1 MVRKGSSASASA
13 KVMTTSPDADRYAAD
28 PVTAWA
34 QDVADGK
41 IVAGPHIRDA
51 AARHLRDLVEGPGRG
66 LLWDVAAAKKVIAW
80 FARNLRLN
88 GGQFEGRPFVLHP
101 SQAFR
106 VGSLFGWKHKAT
118 GLRRFRRFYDEEG
131 KGNGKSPML
140 GGIGL
145 YLMVADG
152 EARAEVYSAAAK
164 KDQARILFQDA
175 VAMVE
180 QSPRLSSRITPH
192 GQNPVWQLSYK
203 GKDGGT
209 RFFKPIA
216 NEAKSG
222 GQSGPRPHGALC
234 DEVHEHP
241 SRDTIDMLERG
252 FKFRM
257 QPLLCMATN
266 SGSDRKSICWEEHQ
280 HAVRVAAGIVE
291 DDSTFAF
298 VCSLDDGDDWENDP
312 SCWVKANPLLDVTIT
327 KEWLAAQVEQAKKM
341 PGKRNG
347 IARLHFC
354 EWTQAQTAAIKRE
367 SWLKCQGK
375 VDLREMVDAG
385 YPCFGGLDLSQTRD
399 FSALTLTWLL
409 DATRDAER
417 FLSHT
422 WFWTPKDT
430 LADRAAMDQ
439 TPYDDWVRAGFIEAV
454 PGDRL
459 KYAWLADAIARIN
472 AEFAPQV
479 IGCDQY
485 GLERLQEHLTDIG
498 AVIPAEIHPQGFQKR
513 ILEKDPKAP
522 EGQQEI
528 YLWMPDSINKL
539 EAAIYEER
547 ILIDQNPLLDSM
559 AASVVYAENRTGH
572 RMFDKPNAF
581 GRIDGMVSL
590 AMSVGVALCRAP
602 KEEQRRRKNSYFQS
616 LVSA

>member
-1 MVRKGSSASASA
+1 M
-13 KVMTTSPDADRYAAD
+13 TSPDRTVAYEAD

-34 QDVADGK
+34 EDVVAGA
-41 IVAGPHIRDA
+41 IVAGPHVRDA
-51 AARHLRDLVEGPGRG
+51 AARHIRDLAEGPARG
-66 LLWDVAAAKKVIAW
+66 LFWDVAAARKVIGW

-88 GGQFEGRPFVLHP
+88 GGQFEGVPFVLHP

-106 VGSLFGWKHKAT
+106 VGSIFGWKHAAT

-152 EARAEVYSAAAK
+152 EARAEIYSAAAK

-175 VAMVE
+175 VAMVD
-180 QSPRLSSRITPH
+180 QSPRLSAKIEQQ
-192 GQNPVWQLSYK
+192 GQNPVWQLSYL
-203 GKDGGT
+203 GKDGGR

-266 SGSDRKSICWEEHQ
+266 SGTDRTSICWEEHQ
-280 HAVRVAAGIVE
+280 HAVRVASGVLE
-291 DDSTFAF
+291 DDTTFAF
-298 VCSLDDGDDWENDP
+298 VCSLDEGDDWENDP
-312 SCWVKANPLLDVTIT
+312 TCWVKANPLLDVTIT
-327 KEWLAAQVEQAKKM
+327 TPWLAAQVDQAKKM

-354 EWTQAQTAAIKRE
+354 EWTQAQTAAIRRE
-367 SWLKCQGK
+367 AWLACRAE
-375 VDLREMVDAG
+375 VDLEEMVARG

-399 FSALTLTWLL
+399 FSALTLVWLT
-409 DATRDAER
+409 DRTRDAER

-430 LADRAAMDQ
+430 LADRAAGDQ
-439 TPYDDWVRAGFIEAV
+439 APYLDWARDGHIEAV
-454 PGDRL
+454 PGERL

-472 AEFAPQV
+472 ARFAPEV

-485 GLERLQEHLTDIG
+485 GLERLQEHLTDLG
-498 AVIPAEIHPQGFQKR
+498 VTIPAETHPQGFQKKV
-513 ILEKDPKAP
+513 LEKDPQAP
-522 EGQQEI
+522 AGQQEI

-547 ILIDQNPLLDSM
+547 IGIAENPLLDSM

-572 RMFDKPNAF
+572 RMFDKPNAY
-581 GRIDGMVSL
+581 GRIDGMASL
-590 AMSVGVALCRAP
+590 AMATGVALCRSP
-602 KEEQRRRKNSYFQS
+602 GEERLQRQNSYFRS
-616 LVSA
+616 MVTA

>member
-1 MVRKGSSASASA
+1 M
-13 KVMTTSPDADRYAAD
+13 TSPDRTAAYEAD

-34 QDVADGK
+34 EDVVTGA
-41 IVAGPHIRDA
+41 IVAGPHVRDA
-51 AARHLRDLVEGPGRG
+51 AARHIRDLAEGPARG
-66 LLWDVAAAKKVIAW
+66 LFWDVAAARKVIGW

-88 GGQFEGRPFVLHP
+88 GGQFEGVPFVLHP

-106 VGSLFGWKHKAT
+106 VGSIFGWKHAAT

-152 EARAEVYSAAAK
+152 EARAEIYSAAAK

-175 VAMVE
+175 VAMVD
-180 QSPRLSSRITPH
+180 QSPRLSAKIEQQ
-192 GQNPVWQLSYK
+192 GQNPVWQLSYL
-203 GKDGGT
+203 GKDGGR

-266 SGSDRKSICWEEHQ
+266 SGTDRTSICWEEHQ
-280 HAVRVAAGIVE
+280 HAVRVAAGVLE
-291 DDSTFAF
+291 DDTTFAF
-298 VCSLDDGDDWENDP
+298 VCSLDEGDDWENDP
-312 SCWVKANPLLDVTIT
+312 TCWVKANPLLDVTIT
-327 KEWLAAQVEQAKKM
+327 TPWLAAQVDQAKKM

-354 EWTQAQTAAIKRE
+354 EWTQAQTAAIRRE
-367 SWLKCQGK
+367 AWLACRAA
-375 VDLREMVDAG
+375 VDLEEMVARG

-399 FSALTLTWLL
+399 FSALTLVWLT
-409 DATRDAER
+409 DRTRDAER

-430 LADRAAMDQ
+430 LADRAAGDQ
-439 TPYDDWVRAGFIEAV
+439 APYLDWARDGHIEAV
-454 PGDRL
+454 PGERL

-472 AEFAPQV
+472 ARFAPEV

-485 GLERLQEHLTDIG
+485 GLERLQEHLTDLG
-498 AVIPAEIHPQGFQKR
+498 VTIPAETHPQGFQKKV
-513 ILEKDPKAP
+513 LEKDPQAP
-522 EGQQEI
+522 AGQQEI

-539 EAAIYEER
+539 EAAIYEKRVGIAE
-547 ILIDQNPLLDSM
+547 NPLLDSM

-572 RMFDKPNAF
+572 RMFDKPNAY

-590 AMSVGVALCRAP
+590 AMATGVALCRSP
-602 KEEQRRRKNSYFQS
+602 GEERLQRQNSYFRS
-616 LVSA
+616 MVTA

>member
-1 MVRKGSSASASA
+1 MTT
-13 KVMTTSPDADRYAAD
+13 TTSPEPGATDRYEAD

-34 QDVADGK
+34 EDVVAGR
-41 IVAGPHIRDA
+41 IVAGPHVRDA
-51 AARHLRDLVEGPGRG
+51 AARHLRDLIEGPARG
-66 LLWDVAAAKKVIAW
+66 LVWDVATAKNVIGW

-106 VGSLFGWKHKAT
+106 VGSLFGWKWKAT

-152 EARAEVYSAAAK
+152 EARAEVYSAASTK
-164 KDQARILFQDA
+164 EQARILFRDA
-175 VAMVE
+175 VAMVD
-180 QSPRLSSRITPH
+180 QSPRLTSRIDKH
-192 GQNPVWQLSYK
+192 GVEPVWQLSYR
-203 GKDGGT
+203 GKDGG
-209 RFFKPIA
+209 RRIFKPIA
-216 NEAKSG
+216 NEAKAG
-222 GQSGPRPHGALC
+222 GQSGARPHGALC

-252 FKFRM
+252 FKFRE

-280 HAVRVAAGIVE
+280 HAVRVAAGIIE
-291 DDSTFAF
+291 DDTSFSF
-298 VCSLDDGDDWENDP
+298 VCSLDEGDDWENDP
-312 SCWVKANPLLDVTIT
+312 SCWVKANPLLGVTVT
-327 KEWLAAQVEQAKKM
+327 EDYLALQVDQAKKM

-354 EWTQAQTAAIKRE
+354 EWTQAQTAAIRRE
-367 SWLKCQGK
+367 AWLACRDQF
-375 VDLREMVDAG
+375 DPRDMIDAG

-399 FSALTLTWLL
+399 FTALTLVWLL

-417 FLSHT
+417 FRAAT
-422 WFWTPKDT
+422 WFWTPQDT
-430 LADRAAMDQ
+430 LADRAAADQ
-439 TPYDDWVRAGFIEAV
+439 TPYLDWVRDGHIETV
-454 PGDRL
+454 PGERL

-472 AEFAPQV
+472 AEFAPQI

-485 GLERLQEHLTDIG
+485 GLERLQENLQDIG

-513 ILEKDPKAP
+513 VLEKDPKAP

-539 EAAIYEER
+539 ENAIYEQR
-547 ILIDQNPLLDSM
+547 IGIAPNPLLDSM

-590 AMSVGVALCRAP
+590 AMATGVALCRAP
-602 KEEQRRRKNSYFQS
+602 KEERRKRQDSYFRS
-616 LVSA
+616 MVKA

>member
-1 MVRKGSSASASA
+1 MTT
-13 KVMTTSPDADRYAAD
+13 TTSPEPGAADRYEAD

-34 QDVADGK
+34 EDVVAGR
-41 IVAGPHIRDA
+41 IVAGPHVRDA
-51 AARHLRDLVEGPGRG
+51 AARHLRDLVEGPARG
-66 LLWDVAAAKKVIAW
+66 LVWDVATAKNVIGW

-106 VGSLFGWKHKAT
+106 VGSLFGWKWKAT

-180 QSPRLSSRITPH
+180 QSPRLTSRIDKH
-192 GQNPVWQLSYK
+192 GVEPVWQLSYR
-203 GKDGGT
+203 GKDGG
-209 RFFKPIA
+209 RRIFKPIA

-252 FKFRM
+252 FKFRE

-280 HAVRVAAGIVE
+280 HAVRVAAGIIE
-291 DDSTFAF
+291 DDTSFAF
-298 VCSLDDGDDWENDP
+298 VCSLDEGDDWENDP
-312 SCWVKANPLLDVTIT
+312 SCWVKANPLLGVTVT
-327 KEWLAAQVEQAKKM
+327 EDYLALQVDQAKKM

-354 EWTQAQTAAIKRE
+354 EWTQAQTAAIRRE
-367 SWLKCQGK
+367 AWLACR
-375 VDLREMVDAG
+375 DEFDPRDMIDAG

-399 FSALTLTWLL
+399 FTALTLVWLL

-417 FLSHT
+417 FRAAT
-422 WFWTPKDT
+422 WFWTPHDT
-430 LADRAAMDQ
+430 LADRAAADQ
-439 TPYDDWVRAGFIEAV
+439 TPYLDWVRDGHIEAV
-454 PGDRL
+454 PGERL

-472 AEFAPQV
+472 AEFAPQI

-485 GLERLQEHLTDIG
+485 GLERLQENLQDIG

-513 ILEKDPKAP
+513 VLEKDPKAP

-539 EAAIYEER
+539 ENAIYEQR
-547 ILIDQNPLLDSM
+547 IGIAPNPLLDSM

-590 AMSVGVALCRAP
+590 AMATGVALCRAP
-602 KEEQRRRKNSYFQS
+602 KEERRKRQDSYFRS
-616 LVSA
+616 MVKA

>member
-1 MVRKGSSASASA
+1 
-13 KVMTTSPDADRYAAD
+13 MTILADGDHAARYEAD

-34 QDVADGK
+34 EDVAAGR
-41 IVAGPHIRDA
+41 IVAGPYVRDA
-51 AARHLRDLVEGPGRG
+51 AARHLRDLVDGPGRG
-66 LLWDVAAAKKVIAW
+66 LVWDVETAKKVIGW

-106 VGSLFGWKHKAT
+106 VGSLFGWKRAAD

-152 EARAEVYSAAAK
+152 EARAEIYSAAAK

-175 VAMVE
+175 VAMVD
-180 QSPRLSSRITPH
+180 QSPRLAAKI
-192 GQNPVWQLSYK
+192 GQQGANPVWQLSYR

-252 FKFRM
+252 FKFRR

-280 HAVRVAAGIVE
+280 HAIRVAAGIVE
-291 DDSTFAF
+291 DDTTFAF
-298 VCSLDDGDDWENDP
+298 VCSLDEGDDWENDP
-312 SCWVKANPLLDVTIT
+312 SCWAKANPLLDVTISSD
-327 KEWLAAQVEQAKKM
+327 WLAAQVELAKKI

-354 EWTQAQTAAIKRE
+354 EWTQAQTAAIRRE
-367 SWLKCQGK
+367 AWVACRKP
-375 VDLREMVDAG
+375 VDLAAMVAGG

-399 FSALTLTWLL
+399 FSALTLVWLL

-417 FLSHT
+417 FAAHT

-430 LADRAAMDQ
+430 LADRAAADQ
-439 TPYDDWVRAGFIEAV
+439 TPYDDWVRAGHIEAV
-454 PGDRL
+454 PGERL

-472 AEFAPQV
+472 AEFAPQS

-485 GLERLQEHLTDIG
+485 GLERLQEHLADIG

-513 ILEKDPKAP
+513 ILGKDPQAP

-547 ILIDQNPLLDSM
+547 IGISHNPLLDSM

-572 RMFDKPNAF
+572 RMFDKPNAY

-590 AMSVGVALCRAP
+590 AMATGVALCRAVDEGR
-602 KEEQRRRKNSYFQS
+602 KQRQNSYFRS
-616 LVSA
+616 LVGA

>member
-1 MVRKGSSASASA
+1 M
-13 KVMTTSPDADRYAAD
+13 TSPDRRAAYEAD

-34 QDVADGK
+34 EDVVAGA
-41 IVAGPHIRDA
+41 IVAGPHVRDA
-51 AARHLRDLVEGPGRG
+51 AARHIRDLAEGPARG
-66 LLWDVAAAKKVIAW
+66 LFWDVAAARKVIGW

-88 GGQFEGRPFVLHP
+88 GGQFEGVPFVLHP

-106 VGSLFGWKHKAT
+106 VGSIFGWKHAAT

-152 EARAEVYSAAAK
+152 EARAEIYSAAAK

-175 VAMVE
+175 VAMVD
-180 QSPRLSSRITPH
+180 QSPRLSAKIEQQ
-192 GQNPVWQLSYK
+192 GQNPVWQLSYL
-203 GKDGGT
+203 GKDGGR

-266 SGSDRKSICWEEHQ
+266 SGTDRTSICWEEHQ
-280 HAVRVAAGIVE
+280 HAVRVASGVL
-291 DDSTFAF
+291 DDDTTFAF
-298 VCSLDDGDDWENDP
+298 VCSLDEGDDWENDP
-312 SCWVKANPLLDVTIT
+312 TCWVKANPLLDVTIT
-327 KEWLAAQVEQAKKM
+327 TPWLAAQVDQARKM

-354 EWTQAQTAAIKRE
+354 EWTQAQTAAIRRE
-367 SWLKCQGK
+367 AWLACRAE
-375 VDLREMVDAG
+375 VDLEEMVARG

-399 FSALTLTWLL
+399 FSALTLVWLT
-409 DATRDAER
+409 DRTRDAER

-430 LADRAAMDQ
+430 LADRAAGDQ
-439 TPYDDWVRAGFIEAV
+439 APYLDWARDGHIEAV
-454 PGDRL
+454 PGERL

-472 AEFAPQV
+472 ARFAPEV

-485 GLERLQEHLTDIG
+485 GLERLQEHLTDLG
-498 AVIPAEIHPQGFQKR
+498 VTIPAETHPQGFQKKV
-513 ILEKDPKAP
+513 LEKDPQAP
-522 EGQQEI
+522 AGQQEI

-547 ILIDQNPLLDSM
+547 IGIAENPLLDSM

-572 RMFDKPNAF
+572 RMFDKPNAY

-590 AMSVGVALCRAP
+590 AMATGVALCRSP
-602 KEEQRRRKNSYFQS
+602 GEERLQRQNSYFRS
-616 LVSA
+616 MVTA

>member
-1 MVRKGSSASASA
+1 M
-13 KVMTTSPDADRYAAD
+13 TSPDAVTEDRYAAD

-34 QDVADGK
+34 EDVVAGR
-41 IVAGPHIRDA
+41 IVAGPHVRNA
-51 AARHLRDLVEGPGRG
+51 AARHIRDLAEGPARG
-66 LLWDVAAAKKVIAW
+66 LVWDVDEARRVIGW

-88 GGQFEGRPFVLHP
+88 GGQFEGKPFVLHP

-106 VGSLFGWKHKAT
+106 VGSLFGWKIKAT

-145 YLMVADG
+145 FLLVGDG
-152 EARAEVYSAAAK
+152 EARAEIYSAAAK
-164 KDQARILFQDA
+164 KDQARILFNDA
-175 VAMVE
+175 VAMVD
-180 QSPRLSSRITPH
+180 QSPRLASKIEKH
-192 GQNPVWQLSYK
+192 GIEPVWQLSYR
-203 GKDGGT
+203 GKDGGK

-222 GQSGPRPHGALC
+222 GQSGPRPHAALC

-252 FKFRM
+252 FKFRK
-257 QPLLCMATN
+257 QPMLCMATN

-280 HAVRVAAGIVE
+280 HAVQVAAGIK
-291 DDSTFAF
+291 DDDRTFAF
-298 VCSLDDGDDWENDP
+298 VCALDEGDDWENDP
-312 SCWVKANPLLDVTIT
+312 GCWVKANPLLGATIT
-327 KEWLAAQVEQAKKM
+327 EEWLSEQVNQAKMM

-354 EWTQAQTAAIKRE
+354 EWTQAQTAAIRRE
-367 SWLKCQGK
+367 AWVACTGS
-375 VDLREMVDAG
+375 VDEEEVLLAG
-385 YPCFGGLDLSQTRD
+385 YPCYGGLDLSRTRD
-399 FSALTLTWLL
+399 FTALTLLWLV
-409 DATRDAER
+409 DSARDAER
-417 FLSHT
+417 FVSKT
-422 WFWTPKDT
+422 WFWTPLDT
-430 LADRAAMDQ
+430 LADRAALDQ
-439 TPYDDWVRAGFIEAV
+439 TPYDEWHQQGYLEAI

-459 KYAWLADAIARIN
+459 KYAWLADAVARLN
-472 AEFAPQV
+472 AKFAPIT

-513 ILEKDPKAP
+513 ILEKDSSQP

-539 EAAIYEER
+539 EAGLYEQR
-547 ILIDQNPLLDSM
+547 FLIDRNPLLDSM

-572 RMFDKPNAF
+572 RMFDKPNAY

-590 AMSVGVALCRAP
+590 AMATGVALCRARGGGP
-602 KEEQRRRKNSYFQS
+602 SVYEERGI
-616 LVSA
+616 LVI

>member
-1 MVRKGSSASASA
+1 M
-13 KVMTTSPDADRYAAD
+13 TSPDRRAAYEAD

-34 QDVADGK
+34 EDVVAGA
-41 IVAGPHIRDA
+41 IVAGPHVRDA
-51 AARHLRDLVEGPGRG
+51 AARHIRDLAEGPARG
-66 LLWDVAAAKKVIAW
+66 LFWDVAAARKVIGW

-88 GGQFEGRPFVLHP
+88 GGQFEGVPFVLHP

-106 VGSLFGWKHKAT
+106 VGSIFGWKHAAT

-152 EARAEVYSAAAK
+152 EARAEIYSAAAK

-175 VAMVE
+175 VAMVD
-180 QSPRLSSRITPH
+180 QSPRLSAKIEQQ
-192 GQNPVWQLSYK
+192 GQNPVWQLSYL
-203 GKDGGT
+203 GKDGGR

-266 SGSDRKSICWEEHQ
+266 SGTDRTSICWEEHQ
-280 HAVRVAAGIVE
+280 HAVRVAAGVLE
-291 DDSTFAF
+291 DDTTFAF
-298 VCSLDDGDDWENDP
+298 VCSLDEGDDWENDP
-312 SCWVKANPLLDVTIT
+312 TCWVKANPLLDVTIT
-327 KEWLAAQVEQAKKM
+327 TPWLAAQVDQAKKM

-354 EWTQAQTAAIKRE
+354 EWTQAQTAAIRRE
-367 SWLKCQGK
+367 AWLACRAE
-375 VDLREMVDAG
+375 VDLEEMVARG

-399 FSALTLTWLL
+399 FSALTLVWLTNR
-409 DATRDAER
+409 TRDAER

-430 LADRAAMDQ
+430 LADRAAGDQ
-439 TPYDDWVRAGFIEAV
+439 APYLDWARDGHIEAV
-454 PGDRL
+454 PGERL

-472 AEFAPQV
+472 ARFAPEV

-485 GLERLQEHLTDIG
+485 GLERLQEHLTDLG
-498 AVIPAEIHPQGFQKR
+498 VTIPAETHPQGFQKKV
-513 ILEKDPKAP
+513 LEKDPQAP
-522 EGQQEI
+522 AGQQEI

-547 ILIDQNPLLDSM
+547 IGIAENPLLDSM

-572 RMFDKPNAF
+572 RMFDKPNAY

-590 AMSVGVALCRAP
+590 AMATGVALCRSP
-602 KEEQRRRKNSYFQS
+602 GEERLQRQNSYFRS
-616 LVSA
+616 MVTA

>member
-1 MVRKGSSASASA
+1 M
-13 KVMTTSPDADRYAAD
+13 TSPDRTAAYEAD

-34 QDVADGK
+34 EDVVAGA
-41 IVAGPHIRDA
+41 IVAGPHVRDA
-51 AARHLRDLVEGPGRG
+51 AARHIRDLAEGPARG
-66 LLWDVAAAKKVIAW
+66 LFWDVAAARKVIGW

-88 GGQFEGRPFVLHP
+88 GGQFEGVPFVLHP

-106 VGSLFGWKHKAT
+106 VGSIFGWKHAAT

-152 EARAEVYSAAAK
+152 EARAEIYSAAAK

-175 VAMVE
+175 VAMVD
-180 QSPRLSSRITPH
+180 QSPRLSAKIEQQ
-192 GQNPVWQLSYK
+192 GQNPVWQLSYL
-203 GKDGGT
+203 GKDGGR

-266 SGSDRKSICWEEHQ
+266 SGTDRTSICWEEHQ
-280 HAVRVAAGIVE
+280 HAVRVASGVLE
-291 DDSTFAF
+291 DDTTFAF
-298 VCSLDDGDDWENDP
+298 VCSLDEGDDWENDP
-312 SCWVKANPLLDVTIT
+312 TCWVKANPLLDVTIT
-327 KEWLAAQVEQAKKM
+327 TPWLAAQVDQARKM

-354 EWTQAQTAAIKRE
+354 EWTQAQTAAIRRE
-367 SWLKCQGK
+367 AWLACRAA
-375 VDLREMVDAG
+375 VDLEEMVARG

-399 FSALTLTWLL
+399 FSALTLAWLT
-409 DATRDAER
+409 DRTRDAER

-430 LADRAAMDQ
+430 LADRAAGDQ
-439 TPYDDWVRAGFIEAV
+439 APYLDWARDGHIEAV
-454 PGDRL
+454 PGERL

-472 AEFAPQV
+472 ARFAPEV

-485 GLERLQEHLTDIG
+485 GLERLQEHLTDLG
-498 AVIPAEIHPQGFQKR
+498 VTIPAETHPQGFQKKV
-513 ILEKDPKAP
+513 LEKDPQAP
-522 EGQQEI
+522 AGQQEI

-547 ILIDQNPLLDSM
+547 IGIAENPLLDSM

-572 RMFDKPNAF
+572 RMFDKPNAY

-590 AMSVGVALCRAP
+590 AMATGVALCRSP
-602 KEEQRRRKNSYFQS
+602 GEERLQRQNSYFRS
-616 LVSA
+616 MVTA

>member
-1 MVRKGSSASASA
+1 M
-13 KVMTTSPDADRYAAD
+13 TSPDRRAAYEAD

-34 QDVADGK
+34 EDVVAGA
-41 IVAGPHIRDA
+41 IVAGPHVRDA
-51 AARHLRDLVEGPGRG
+51 AARHIRDLAEGPARG
-66 LLWDVAAAKKVIAW
+66 LFWDVAAARKVIGW

-88 GGQFEGRPFVLHP
+88 GGQFEGVPFVLHP

-106 VGSLFGWKHKAT
+106 VGSIFGWKHAAT

-152 EARAEVYSAAAK
+152 EARAEIYSAAAK

-175 VAMVE
+175 VAMVD
-180 QSPRLSSRITPH
+180 QSPRLSAKIEQQ
-192 GQNPVWQLSYK
+192 GQNPVWQLSYL
-203 GKDGGT
+203 GKDGGR

-266 SGSDRKSICWEEHQ
+266 SGTDRTSICWEEHQ
-280 HAVRVAAGIVE
+280 HAVRVASGVLE
-291 DDSTFAF
+291 DDTTFAF
-298 VCSLDDGDDWENDP
+298 VCSLDEGDDWENDP
-312 SCWVKANPLLDVTIT
+312 TCWVKANPLLDVTIT
-327 KEWLAAQVEQAKKM
+327 TPWLAAQVDQARKM

-354 EWTQAQTAAIKRE
+354 EWTQAQTAAIRRE
-367 SWLKCQGK
+367 AWLACRAA
-375 VDLREMVDAG
+375 VDLEEMVARG

-399 FSALTLTWLL
+399 FSALTLVWLT
-409 DATRDAER
+409 DRTRDAER
-417 FLSHT
+417 FLSHS

-430 LADRAAMDQ
+430 LADRAAGDQ
-439 TPYDDWVRAGFIEAV
+439 APYLDWARDGHIEAV
-454 PGDRL
+454 PGERL

-472 AEFAPQV
+472 ARFAPEV

-485 GLERLQEHLTDIG
+485 GLERLQEHLTDLG
-498 AVIPAEIHPQGFQKR
+498 VTIPAETHPQGFQKKV
-513 ILEKDPKAP
+513 LEKDPQAP
-522 EGQQEI
+522 AGQQEI

-547 ILIDQNPLLDSM
+547 IGIAENPLLDSM

-572 RMFDKPNAF
+572 RMFDKPNAY

-590 AMSVGVALCRAP
+590 AMATGVALCRSP
-602 KEEQRRRKNSYFQS
+602 GEERLQRQNSYFRS
-616 LVSA
+616 MVTA